1 HYNED
6 FLELSRD
13 MEAESVLYLQL
24 DKLSVIKSEEELQQI
39 LSTLWRTRKTG
50 LTIPDKSHLQSLLN
64 LPSLAQVEPVSA
76 CLRSLI
82 RKCVHEN
89 FTGDDMLKLFPPDL
103 PLDLQSILVMSF
115 QKYQNQWKEEMSRE
129 QHLTPKTSFSHP
141 VNPSLPPALTY
152 FPNSDISASLWP
164 RQGDPIPHSGRNGI
178 EVSTP
183 IIAETNALR
192 LPLHLQHDIGPPD
205 NVDVY
210 NLFRFSVQYIEFT
223 CFLLMGVLSLM
234 PLLATKYKGTL
245 PRLKSMTWTL
255 ENRNKIPTNRVAVI
269 SLKLIIACISFLLAD
284 DVSIPPL
291 QLQDYTK
298 SPLGETE
305 VKFQLTRETLEAML
319 RSMTYINEKLS
330 SSVSMLLYKSY
341 ISS

>member
-1 HYNED
+1 VG
-6 FLELSRD
+6 D
-13 MEAESVLYLQL
+13 MEAESLLYLQL

-103 PLDLQSILVMSF
+103 PLDLQSMLVMSF
-115 QKYQNQWKEEMSRE
+115 QKYQNQWKEEMLRE
-129 QHLTPKTSFSHP
+129 QHLMPKTSFSHP
-141 VNPSLPPALTY
+141 VNPTLPPALIS
-152 FPNSDISASLWP
+152 FANSDISASLWP

-178 EVSTP
+178 GVSTP
-183 IIAETNALR
+183 IIAETNALC

-205 NVDVY
+205 NV
-210 NLFRFSVQYIEFT
+210 
-223 CFLLMGVLSLM
+223 
-234 PLLATKYKGTL
+234 GTL

-269 SLKLIIACISFLLAD
+269 SLKLIACIPFLLAD

-330 SSVSMLLYKSY
+330 SSVG
-341 ISS
+341 SSETLQKKQKH